1 MIEKGEISSDE
12 SKVANSFSNF
22 FENAIR
28 SLGIK
33 ANEHSQENYDLK
45 NLVKIAIKKF
55 EQRPS
60 INLINKNITN
70 NENFLFS
77 PVDHENILK
86 EIINLDG
93 KKLLKNIPTLRI
105 KDVSDVRSPVMTN
118 IWNEE
123 ILLNKHFPE
132 NLKLANVTAIFKEKD
147 KTFVENY
154 GPVSV
159 LPTVSKIFERI
170 MQNQITDYM

>member
-45 NLVKIAIKKF
+45 NPVEIAIKKF
-55 EQRPS
+55 EQHPS

-70 NENFLFS
+70 NE
-77 PVDHENILK
+77 
-86 EIINLDG
+86 
-93 KKLLKNIPTLRI
+93 
-105 KDVSDVRSPVMTN
+105 
-118 IWNEE
+118 
-123 ILLNKHFPE
+123 
-132 NLKLANVTAIFKEKD
+132 IFISHQWIMR
-147 KTFVENY
+147 TF
-154 GPVSV
+154 
-159 LPTVSKIFERI
+159 
-170 MQNQITDYM
+170 